1 MISDF
6 RVFLGFAFGLFSGG
20 TELLRAREAAKLRWI
35 RLVREDDLI
44 APSYAE
50 NIWCPAA
57 FFKVLN
63 FTLSGCRNVIWR
75 V

>member
-1 MISDF
+1 MVSDF
-6 RVFLGFAFGLFSGG
+6 RVFLGFAFGLFSGI
-20 TELLRAREAAKLRWI
+20 LSSFVREKDRKLRWI
-35 RLVREDDLI
+35 RPVREDDLI

-57 FFKVLN
+57 FVNVLN
-63 FTLSGCRNVIWR
+63 FTLSGCRNVIRR